1 MKRLLLLVSVFLCW
15 SSPVRAQEPVLSPGD
30 VVRISVWRKPE
41 LSGDFPVA
49 EDSSVANPFYSGIKV
64 AGVPI
69 SVAQER
75 VRRYVEQFETSPR
88 VLVEPLL
95 RVTVGGEVR
104 TPNLYTLRPET
115 TVSQAVALAGGP
127 TERGELNRVRV
138 VREGRVDVVDLTD
151 PNPATGAQRV
161 RSGDQILV
169 SRRQNLVRDY
179 LFPSGGLVAALVGL
193 LNLILR

>member
-1 MKRLLLLVSVFLCW
+1 MKRLLLFVSIFLCW
-15 SSPVRAQEPVLSPGD
+15 SAPARAQEPVLGPGD

-49 EDSSVANPFYSGIKV
+49 EDSSVANPFYSDVKV
-64 AGVPI
+64 GGVPI

-75 VRRYVEQFETSPR
+75 VRRYVERFETSPR

-104 TPNLYTLRPET
+104 IPNLYTLRPET

-127 TERGELNRVRV
+127 TERGQLSRVQV
-138 VREGRVDVVDLTD
+138 VRDGRVEMVDLTD
-151 PNPATGAQRV
+151 PAPSTGAQRV

-169 SRRQNLVRDY
+169 SRRQNVVRDY
-179 LFPSGGLVAALVGL
+179 LFPSGGLIAALVGV
-193 LNLILR
+193 LNLLLR

>member
-15 SSPVRAQEPVLSPGD
+15 SIPARAQEPVLSPGD
-30 VVRISVWRKPE
+30 VVRISVWRKPD

-49 EDSSVANPFYSGIKV
+49 EDSTVANPFYSSVKV

-104 TPNLYTLRPET
+104 IPNLYTLRPET

-127 TERGELNRVRV
+127 TERGQLSRVQV
-138 VREGRVDVVDLTD
+138 VREGRVDMLDLTD
-151 PNPATGAQRV
+151 PAPSTGAQRV

-169 SRRQNLVRDY
+169 SRRNNLVRDY
-179 LFPSGGLVAALVGL
+179 LFPSGGIVAALVGL
-193 LNLILR
+193 MNLILR

>member
-127 TERGELNRVRV
+127 TERGELGRVRV
-138 VREGRVDVVDLTD
+138 VRDGRVDVVDLTD
-151 PNPATGAQRV
+151 PAPSTGAQRV

-169 SRRQNLVRDY
+169 SRRQNLLRDY